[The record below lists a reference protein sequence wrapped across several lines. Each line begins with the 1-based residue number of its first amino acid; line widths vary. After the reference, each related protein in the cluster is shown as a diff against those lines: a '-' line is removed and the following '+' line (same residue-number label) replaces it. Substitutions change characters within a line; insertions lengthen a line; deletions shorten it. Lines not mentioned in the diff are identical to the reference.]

1 MVCSDHGSSV
11 QVVRRKAPVRKR
23 QPSEFRA
30 GGSLRYVQLRE
41 TDFQA
46 SHRDLGLQEQKSFMA
61 ASEGTGGLRSDKW
74 VLDWPENETVQRGEV
89 ERSTQSPDPNHNR
102 TPKKNLKNTVMILQ
116 YMLVVCFPVRD
127 SVLQKMLCSI
137 KIVTLIFP
145 QMIIFFRFSFP
156 SKGVKVRGCC

>member
-30 GGSLRYVQLRE
+30 GGSSRYVQLRE

-46 SHRDLGLQEQKSFMA
+46 SHRNLGLQEQKSFMA

-102 TPKKNLKNTVMILQ
+102 PPKKKFEKHGHDSPVHACCVLPNTRQCASKDALFNQ
-116 YMLVVCFPVRD
+116 DCHSHFSPDDY
-127 SVLQKMLCSI
+127 
-137 KIVTLIFP
+137 
-145 QMIIFFRFSFP
+145 FFRFSFP